1 MIVSFLG
8 EILRYD
14 FPRSHQVDHGNDGK
28 TGKDAQRRHCY
39 SNAAPGELSSS
50 SSSAVAAAAEI
61 FTFNNNAVTA
71 GLSAASA
78 MSPSVYSNL
87 ASPFP
92 LASPA
97 LLPMT
102 PFSPPSVNR
111 TLKPKTQSSGAAG
124 VVDGPLPPPSVNR
137 QLKPNRKWS
146 RLRSIDFLGVVNDA
160 NLLFSPLIRSRF
172 WCRTTRRFPR
182 KQFGRC

>member
-1 MIVSFLG
+1 
-8 EILRYD
+8 
-14 FPRSHQVDHGNDGK
+14 
-28 TGKDAQRRHCY
+28 
-39 SNAAPGELSSS
+39 
-50 SSSAVAAAAEI
+50 VAAAAEI

-146 RLRSIDFLGVVNDA
+146 RLRSIDFLGCCDDA
-160 NLLFSPLIRSRF
+160 DLLFSLSSQVPFLVSDNTPISTEAVRTMLTIHRVGAVPDPIPPMTRSR
-172 WCRTTRRFPR
+172 
-182 KQFGRC
+182 

>member
-1 MIVSFLG
+1 MGNIS
-8 EILRYD
+8 RYD
-14 FPRSHQVDHGNDGK
+14 FPRSHQGDHGNDSK
-28 TGKDAQRRHCY
+28 SGKDRRHCY

-50 SSSAVAAAAEI
+50 NSTLAAVAPAAEI

-71 GLSAASA
+71 GLSASST

-92 LASPA
+92 LASPSPA

-111 TLKPKTQSSGAAG
+111 TLKPKTQSSGASG
-124 VVDGPLPPPSVNR
+124 GVVVDGPLPPPSVNR
-137 QLKPNRKWS
+137 QLKPNRKS
-146 RLRSIDFLGVVNDA
+146 FNNGQPFPFFFLR
-160 NLLFSPLIRSRF
+160 
-172 WCRTTRRFPR
+172 
-182 KQFGRC
+182 